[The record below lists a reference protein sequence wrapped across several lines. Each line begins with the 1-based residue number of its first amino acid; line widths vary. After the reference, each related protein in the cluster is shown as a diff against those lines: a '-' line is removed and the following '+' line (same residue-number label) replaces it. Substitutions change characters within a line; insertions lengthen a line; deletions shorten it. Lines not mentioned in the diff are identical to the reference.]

1 MRYFHFSVLALFLI
15 GFTQTGLAQAQ
26 SRCGFDKLNADLLQN
41 SPEYAANM
49 EQLEKSVAEY
59 IKKNGTIIKKNAV
72 TYIPVVVH
80 VMHTGGA
87 VGTIYNPTDAVITN
101 TITYLNQVFAGTY
114 PGMVAP
120 VEGGGVVNMEIQF
133 ALAQRTPGC
142 AATNGIDRV
151 NCSAFA
157 AYTANGV
164 NNSNT
169 NGLSD
174 VALKDISRWN
184 PSEYY
189 NIWVVNRIDGRD
201 GTSGQFVAGYAY
213 FAGAPANLDG
223 TVMLATQFA
232 PGNTVLPHELGH
244 AFNIF
249 HPFEGSSLN
258 TQCPSNSN
266 CLNDG
271 DRVCDTDP
279 ISNNVNGSGIFDF
292 SCRTGTN
299 VCASPNVFTQN
310 TEQNIMSYTNCPN
323 LFTNGQKTR
332 ATAALLAPSRS
343 SLANSNADL
352 PCGSAVVNFE
362 NSSLAAAEVST
373 STGSVCRSFTDYNV
387 QVGIGQAPTAAATVT
402 LVPSGT
408 ATIGLDYDFTTNGSF
423 TTSSNI
429 LMFPTGTAAPRS
441 FTVRVY
447 NDAVAD
453 GAENIIFNLN
463 VNNGGGDAAL
473 GTTFPSFTISVT
485 DNDAAPTVFSS
496 GTTGNIG
503 GTITHISSI
512 ALFRVNARHRAQFI
526 VYASDIQAA
535 GLTGASVLT
544 SLQFLVSTKSSTQPY
559 SGFTVSLG
567 HTTATQPANFAS
579 GLTEV
584 FSGNYTTT
592 GTPSPGTG
600 NTANTVNFTNNFMWD
615 GVSNIV
621 VQFCYNN
628 ATAGAVAD
636 VVLGRSV
643 AGVSRIIYSNN
654 DGTTSTLGCASNPV
668 FLSSFSPTVT
678 FGYQIPGTIVASG
691 GASTNTQYLQTGST
705 DYYYNAANEL
715 MLQVS
720 GINQTLGCTQASIAQ
735 AGNDWVAFGTGQ
747 RSGKVFEVNPSSNQT
762 TAAYTLGL
770 YYQTAEL
777 DGFVPNTLAIA
788 KSNASSLANISP
800 ANTFKAATTTQL
812 FGTGA
817 HRFNANFTGF
827 SYFFL
832 VDNSVILPVN
842 LLSFEAALV
851 GNKVVLNWQTAQET
865 NNKGFYVEKSSDGI
879 SFSPLGFVAANGNG
893 KYIYS
898 DFGALTATNYY
909 RLKQVDLD
917 GNYTY
922 SKVVFIETPI
932 GIQQL
937 VNVSVPAGNFLNATF
952 KNKVK
957 GPLTAT
963 WYSIDG
969 RVLASNKLGGNTN
982 SFRVGLPSAMAS
994 GVYVLRLTADGKSY
1008 STKVVK

>member
-1 MRYFHFSVLALFLI
+1 MKYFCLLFLALFVN
-15 GFTQTGLAQAQ
+15 GFLQSGQAQ
-26 SRCGFDKLNADLLQN
+26 SRCGFDKLNAELLQN

-59 IKKNGTIIKKNAV
+59 IKKHGTIIKKNAV

-87 VGTIYNPTDAVITN
+87 VGTIYNPTDAAIKN
-101 TITYLNQVFAGTY
+101 TITYLNQVFAGTH

-133 ALAQRTPGC
+133 TLAQRTPGC

-151 NCSAFA
+151 DCSGFA

-244 AFNIF
+244 AFTIY
-249 HPFEGSSLN
+249 HPFEGSNLN
-258 TQCPSNSN
+258 TQCPANSN

-299 VCASPNVFTQN
+299 LCASPKVYTQN

-332 ATAALLAPSRS
+332 ATAALSAPSRS

-352 PCGSAVVNFE
+352 PCGSAAINFAA
-362 NSSLAAAEVST
+362 SGLAAAESST

-387 QVGIGQAPTAAATVT
+387 QLGIGQAPTASATVT

-408 ATIGLDYDFTTNGSF
+408 ATNGLDYDFTTNGSF
-423 TTSSNI
+423 TTTSNI
-429 LMFPTGTAAPRS
+429 LTFPTGTAAPRS

-447 NDAVAD
+447 DDAVAD

-473 GTTFPSFTISVT
+473 GTTFPSFTISVA

-496 GTTGNIG
+496 GNTGNIG
-503 GTITHISSI
+503 GTITNFSASS
-512 ALFRVNARHRAQFI
+512 LFRVNARHRAQFI

-535 GLTGASVLT
+535 GLTSASLLT
-544 SLQFLVSTKSSTQPY
+544 SLQFLVYTKGSTQPY

-567 HTTATQPANFAS
+567 HTTATQPSSFET

-584 FSGNYTTT
+584 FSGSYTTT
-592 GTPSPGTG
+592 GTASPGTG
-600 NTANTVNFTNNFMWD
+600 TTANTINFTNNFMWD
-615 GVSNIV
+615 GVRNLV

-628 ATAGAVAD
+628 ASAGAVAD
-636 VVLGRSV
+636 AVLGRSV
-643 AGVSRIIYSNN
+643 GGTNRVIYSTN
-654 DGTTSTLGCASNPV
+654 DGSTSTLGCASSAA
-668 FLSSFSPTVT
+668 FLSTFSPTVT
-678 FGYQIPGTIVASG
+678 FGYQISGTVVATAAG
-691 GASTNTQYLQTGST
+691 GTNTQYLQTGST

-715 MLQVS
+715 MMQVS
-720 GINQTLGCTQASIAQ
+720 GVNQTLGCTHASLAQ
-735 AGNDWVAFGTGQ
+735 AGNNWVAFGAGK
-747 RSGKVFEVNPSSNQT
+747 RSAKVFEINPSSNQS

-788 KSNASSLANISP
+788 KSNASSVANISP
-800 ANTFKAATTTQL
+800 ANTVRATTTTQA
-812 FGTGA
+812 FGTA
-817 HRFNANFTGF
+817 AQRFNASFTGF

-832 VDNSVILPVN
+832 VDNSVVLPVS
-842 LLSFEAALV
+842 LLTFNAALA
-851 GNKVVLNWQTAQET
+851 GNTVVLNWQTAQEI
-865 NNKGFYVEKSSDGI
+865 NNTGFYVEKSSDGV
-879 SFSPLGFVAANGNG
+879 SFNTLGFVASNMSGR
-893 KYIYS
+893 YSYS
-898 DFGALTATNYY
+898 DFGALTAANYY
-909 RLKQVDLD
+909 RLKQQDID
-917 GNYTY
+917 GKFTY
-922 SKVVFIETPI
+922 SKIVLVETPA

-937 VNVSVPAGNFLNATF
+937 VNVSVPTGNFLTATF

-969 RVLASNKLGGNTN
+969 RVLASSKLGGNTN
-982 SFRVGLPSAMAS
+982 SVRVGLPPAMAS
-994 GVYVLRLTADGKSY
+994 GVYVLLLTADGTSY

>member
-1 MRYFHFSVLALFLI
+1 MKYFYLLFVAFFVN
-15 GFTQTGLAQAQ
+15 GFLQSGQAQ
-26 SRCGFDKLNADLLQN
+26 SRCGFDGLNAELIKN
-41 SPEYAANM
+41 SPEYAAN
-49 EQLEKSVAEY
+49 LETIEASILTY

-72 TYIPVVVH
+72 TYIPAVVH

-133 ALAQRTPGC
+133 TLAQRTPGC

-151 NCSAFA
+151 NCSGFA

-174 VALKDISRWN
+174 VTLKDISRWN

-249 HPFEGSSLN
+249 HPFEGSDLN

-279 ISNNVNGSGIFDF
+279 ISNNVNGSGVFDF

-299 VCASPNVFTQN
+299 LCASPNVYTQN

-332 ATAALLAPSRS
+332 ATAALSAPSRS

-352 PCGSAVVNFE
+352 PCGSAVINFE
-362 NSSLAAAEVST
+362 NSSLAAAEAST

-387 QVGIGQAPTAAATVT
+387 QVGIGQAPTATATVT

-408 ATIGLDYDFTTNGSF
+408 ATNGLDYDFTTNGSF
-423 TTSSNI
+423 TTTSNI
-429 LMFPTGTAAPRS
+429 LTFPAGTAAPRS
-441 FTVRVY
+441 LTVRVY
-447 NDAVAD
+447 DDAVAD
-453 GAENIIFNLN
+453 GAETIIFNLN

-473 GTTFPSFTISVT
+473 GTTFPSFTISVA

-496 GTTGNIG
+496 GNTSNIG
-503 GTITHISSI
+503 GTINTFSAL

-535 GLTGASVLT
+535 GLTSASRLT
-544 SLQFLVSTKSSTQPY
+544 SLQFFVRTKGSTQPY

-567 HTTATQPANFAS
+567 HTTATQPSSFETS
-579 GLTEV
+579 LTEV

-592 GTPSPGTG
+592 GTASPGTG
-600 NTANTVNFTNNFMWD
+600 TTANTVNFTNNFMWD
-615 GVSNIV
+615 GVSNLV

-628 ATAGAVAD
+628 ASDGAVAD
-636 VVLGRSV
+636 AVLGRSV
-643 AGVSRIIYSNN
+643 AGVTRVIYSNN
-654 DGTTSTLGCASNPV
+654 DESTSTLGCASTPA
-668 FLSSFSPTVT
+668 FLSTFSPTVT
-678 FGYQIPGTIVASG
+678 FGYQIPGTVVAAGAG
-691 GASTNTQYLQTGST
+691 GTNTQYLQTGSA
-705 DYYYNAANEL
+705 DYYYNAANDL
-715 MLQVS
+715 MMQVS

-735 AGNDWVAFGTGQ
+735 AGNDWVSFGGGQ
-747 RSGKVFEVNPSSNQT
+747 RSAKLFEINPSSNQST
-762 TAAYTLGL
+762 GAYDLGL
-770 YYQTAEL
+770 YFRTAEL
-777 DGFVPNTLAIA
+777 DALTPSTLAIA
-788 KSNASSLANISP
+788 KSNASSVVNISP
-800 ANTFKAATTTQL
+800 ENTVRGTTTTQS
-812 FGTGA
+812 FGTEA
-817 HRFNANFTGF
+817 HRFNASFTGF

-842 LLSFEAALV
+842 LLSFEAALA
-851 GNKVVLNWQTAQET
+851 GSKVVLNWQTAQEV
-865 NNKGFYVEKSSDGI
+865 NNKGFYIEKSSDGI
-879 SFSPLGFVAANGNG
+879 SFTALWFVAADGNG
-893 KYIYS
+893 KYTYS
-898 DFGALTATNYY
+898 DFGALTAANYY
-909 RLKQVDLD
+909 RLKQQDVD
-917 GNYTY
+917 GKFTY
-922 SKVVFIETPI
+922 SKIVLVETSA

-937 VNVSVPAGNFLNATF
+937 VNVSVPKGNFLTATF

-957 GPLTAT
+957 GPLAAT

-969 RVLASNKLGGNTN
+969 RVLASSKLGGNTN
-982 SFRVGLPSAMAS
+982 SVRVGLPPAMAS
-994 GVYVLRLTADGKSY
+994 GVYVLLLTADGTSY